1 MTMIMRHLRSSR
13 LLIPAMV
20 MLTTQFSAF
29 SQTLKDVFTNS
40 ETPVFFYGV
49 DFTKTKLID
58 DPATN
63 VSDIRDRQFA
73 GINAFIIAEPEKFDL
88 KSAFNRTVEHDPT
101 EVNSRNEK
109 VNTEAIKS
117 YSSSDFTRLKEADIQ
132 ELIKGFDGG
141 GKKGVG
147 LLFIVEAMSKS
158 AKAMAVWVTL
168 FDPKTRKVLMTE
180 RMEGKPGGFGF
191 RNYWSAAIRDVIIDI
206 KKKKYSE
213 WKKKYGS

>member
-1 MTMIMRHLRSSR
+1 MIMRHLRSYR
-13 LLIPAMV
+13 LFILLVV
-20 MLTTQFSAF
+20 MTASQLTGF

-58 DPATN
+58 DPATS
-63 VSDIRDRQFA
+63 VTDIRDRQFT
-73 GINAFIIAEPEKFDL
+73 GINGFVISEPKKFDL
-88 KSAFNRTVEHDPT
+88 DGAFNRTVEHDPT
-101 EVNSRNEK
+101 VVNSRNEK
-109 VNTEAIKS
+109 VNAEAIKS
-117 YSSSDFTRLKEADIQ
+117 YSGADFSRLKASDID
-132 ELIKGFDGG
+132 EVIKGFDGG

-158 AKAMAVWVTL
+158 AKAMAVWVTM

-191 RNYWSAAIRDVIIDI
+191 KMYWSAAIRDVIIDI

-213 WKKKYGS
+213 WKTKYGS